1 MTAQAW
7 VFQRGVLWAMDFA
20 RVAPVSISPQVMAR
34 FAEVQRDSTAP
45 LARAMDLRE
54 SEVVHRLE
62 TGRRCFVG
70 WLGDE
75 IVTYGWL
82 SQRDERVGELERVY
96 RVQPGNG
103 YIWHCATLPTYRG
116 QGLYNALLSHITLT
130 LRDEGAQRAWIGA
143 NRENRP
149 SLRAFAH
156 VGFQPIVAVVYLR
169 LLNLCC
175 LGFFPAPAA
184 PHELVSAAQ
193 QMLTAPHERAW
204 RAVAIGFRPAAPA

>member
-1 MTAQAW
+1 
-7 VFQRGVLWAMDFA
+7 
-20 RVAPVSISPQVMAR
+20 
-34 FAEVQRDSTAP
+34 
-45 LARAMDLRE
+45 
-54 SEVVHRLE
+54 
-62 TGRRCFVG
+62 VG

-116 QGLYNALLSHITLT
+116 QGLYSALLSHITLT
-130 LRDEGAQRAWIGA
+130 LRDEGVQRAWIGA

-156 VGFQPIVAVVYLR
+156 VGFQPIVAVVYK
-169 LLNLCC
+169 
-175 LGFFPAPAA
+175 GFFGEAGSPLAPQAC
-184 PHELVSAAQ
+184 LKCF
-193 QMLTAPHERAW
+193 
-204 RAVAIGFRPAAPA
+204 VACQRNR